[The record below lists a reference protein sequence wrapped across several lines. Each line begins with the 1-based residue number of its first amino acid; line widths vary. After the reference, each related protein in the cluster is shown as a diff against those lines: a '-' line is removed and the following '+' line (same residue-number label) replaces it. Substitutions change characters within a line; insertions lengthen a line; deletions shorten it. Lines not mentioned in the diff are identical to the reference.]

1 MLKYFNEKQFFKIVQ
16 VTSRK
21 SNVLGKLPKAL
32 TLPLI
37 NEASHSRPASLSRV
51 SSKAGSL
58 STNDTDTCPEEE
70 EEEEEEHDNKRIEV
84 DDCTQTSKHNN
95 SSQEYLLFGMG

>member
-70 EEEEEEHDNKRIEV
+70 EEEEEHDNKRIEV
-84 DDCTQTSKHNN
+84 GDCTQTSKHNN

>member
-70 EEEEEEHDNKRIEV
+70 EEEEEHDNKRIEV